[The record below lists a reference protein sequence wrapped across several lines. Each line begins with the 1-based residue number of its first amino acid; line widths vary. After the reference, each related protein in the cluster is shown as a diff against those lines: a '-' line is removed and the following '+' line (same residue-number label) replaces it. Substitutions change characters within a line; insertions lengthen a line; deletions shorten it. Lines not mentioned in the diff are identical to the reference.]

1 MQNHSLLY
9 LRKLPGAPFLPGVRV
24 VCVGGG
30 WVLFASVF
38 SFSPRTVQCFMLM
51 AYQEGLLPVCWVGR
65 LVIKSRDPL
74 WPERGDIVV
83 GTHAVCDGI
92 VQKSRNVGLHGLNSR
107 NLAWVEG
114 GCSQQQLS
122 PELHPSP
129 LRHWLLHALLP
140 SSPVA
145 SAHMLFQLVRTLAP
159 V

>member
-9 LRKLPGAPFLPGVRV
+9 LRKLPGAPFLPGVRF
-24 VCVGGG
+24 VCVGWG
-30 WVLFASVF
+30 WILFASVF

-51 AYQEGLLPVCWVGR
+51 AYQEGLLHVCCVGR

-83 GTHAVCDGI
+83 GTHAECDGI

-107 NLAWVEG
+107 NLAWGEG